1 MRLLSRLFS
10 AQKWTL
16 SLYFSDDADENNSS
30 VQENVNLN
38 IYNSRAS
45 ERTESP
51 RRRDTN
57 KKPVG
62 NEQCFNERC
71 PQGRRPCSRSNS
83 PTPAGPWVWSRT
95 FCTLVFCCPA
105 SCPSASRRVDLQDG
119 ERGERIQHRFTAPPW
134 PSHTEHSLHKPWWIF
149 HNDAAK
155 QPPDTPWM
163 FPLSSSS
170 DQTQTQGGAGG
181 KRLPPEPPQ
190 AWSYREELQLPQ
202 SLICQL
208 VLQSDMMESFK
219 VSSSRKVW
227 WWALSLSLSIWSTA
241 DKWLTYRLRYWL
253 TWTQTHTLV
262 SSHIILLITNCLL
275 FLSFCWSSTEFWC
288 ELPSLGDAVL
298 KARFFLHREMLGHPT
313 EVIVTPESTTTMND
327 H

>member
-16 SLYFSDDADENNSS
+16 SLYFSDDVDENNSS

-83 PTPAGPWVWSRT
+83 PTPAGPWVWSGT

-163 FPLSSSS
+163 FPSPPPRIKHKHKEEQEGKDFHLSRHRPDRTEKNCNSHNPSS
-170 DQTQTQGGAGG
+170 
-181 KRLPPEPPQ
+181 
-190 AWSYREELQLPQ
+190 
-202 SLICQL
+202 
-208 VLQSDMMESFK
+208 V
-219 VSSSRKVW
+219 
-227 WWALSLSLSIWSTA
+227 
-241 DKWLTYRLRYWL
+241 
-253 TWTQTHTLV
+253 
-262 SSHIILLITNCLL
+262 N
-275 FLSFCWSSTEFWC
+275 
-288 ELPSLGDAVL
+288 
-298 KARFFLHREMLGHPT
+298 
-313 EVIVTPESTTTMND
+313 
-327 H
+327 

>member
-10 AQKWTL
+10 AQKWTS

-83 PTPAGPWVWSRT
+83 PTPAGPWVWSGT

-134 PSHTEHSLHKPWWIF
+134 PSHTEHSLHK
-149 HNDAAK
+149 AAAGHAV
-155 QPPDTPWM
+155 DV
-163 FPLSSSS
+163 SSS
-170 DQTQTQGGAGG
+170 DQTQTHGGAGG

-219 VSSSRKVW
+219 VSSSRKIW
-227 WWALSLSLSIWSTA
+227 WWALSLSIWSTA

-253 TWTQTHTLV
+253 IWTQTHTLV
-262 SSHIILLITNCLL
+262 SSHIILLITHFLL
-275 FLSFCWSSTEFWC
+275 FL
-288 ELPSLGDAVL
+288 
-298 KARFFLHREMLGHPT
+298 
-313 EVIVTPESTTTMND
+313 
-327 H
+327 